1 MKRFYVINYE
11 PDGIGSP
18 YYLGGNYD
26 PEEWEFDID
35 DPNPLDI
42 KVNREHALSVTDPEI
57 KNIDFDFYTPDPT
70 IVSKEFLALCE
81 KQEVAFKAITLDISL
96 AKRKN
101 QGKKYSIFIPAT
113 HIALLDIEN
122 SVADIEKILET
133 GENKINPIFPPNFV
147 YAKIEKFATK
157 EIQTPPLFQCIEI
170 RQLVCTE
177 EFKAEALSR
186 NLKGLKFVPIDEQFQ
201 FDPWA

>member
-1 MKRFYVINYE
+1 MKRFYVVNYE

-42 KVNREHALSVTDPEI
+42 KINRKHSLSLTDPEI

-70 IVSKEFLALCE
+70 IVSKEFLALCNE
-81 KQEVAFKAITLDISL
+81 QKVPFKAIPFDISL
-96 AKRKN
+96 AR
-101 QGKKYSIFIPAT
+101 GKKQEKEYSIFIPAT
-113 HIALLDIEN
+113 HVALLDIEN
-122 SVADIEKILET
+122 SVAEIEKILET

-147 YAKIEKFATK
+147 YAKIEKFAIN
-157 EIQTPPLFQCIEI
+157 EVQTASLFQCIEI
-170 RQLVCTE
+170 RQLVCTN
-177 EFKAEALSR
+177 EFKIEALSR
-186 NLKGLKFVPIDEQFQ
+186 NLKGLKFVPIDEQFR
-201 FDPWA
+201 FDPWS